1 MWWDYIE
8 SKLSACYW
16 ERLSNRYHKRDL
28 HTRWVLAVTSGST
41 FAGLG
46 VWKIVSFLTFL
57 LAATHAFVNWQKSEN
72 DLSRLHEKHS
82 IISLRYK
89 DLLMD
94 METGLNFDKAKEEY
108 KQIQYIEKALND
120 DKCSGDVLS

>member
-1 MWWDYIE
+1 M
-8 SKLSACYW
+8 
-16 ERLSNRYHKRDL
+16 
-28 HTRWVLAVTSGST
+28 AVTSGST